1 GYGIGTWTAPYLR
14 GAFPDYTAQYAL
26 LNTVVVGTEVI
37 SSTLG
42 GLLSDQ
48 FIDPRPRVRR
58 LDLRRPAACWPS
70 PCWAALCLSPSF
82 YGAMAALFLEY
93 VAAECW
99 FGPVTAVLQDAL
111 PANVRGV
118 GQGLFGF
125 LITVGNLAPVAMGLA
140 MERGAT

>member
-1 GYGIGTWTAPYLR
+1 VRAWTCAAGCLL
-14 GAFPDYTAQYAL
+14 AL
-26 LNTVVVGTEVI
+26 
-37 SSTLG
+37 
-42 GLLSDQ
+42 
-48 FIDPRPRVRR
+48 
-58 LDLRRPAACWPS
+58 

-140 MERGAT
+140 MERGATLQATLLWGVGGLYLAAALLFLRLGEVQLAEQRRAKRGE